1 MVTWCARGASP
12 FCYNVGAR
20 LATSVGALLFL
31 FPKSYYRVHA
41 PPAVFASLAC
51 KVHPARFWKF
61 SFVFNFFLSFKIW
74 KTGER
79 FCSDL
84 FFPHVLKFHF
94 FLFPIELHAPF
105 FVVVVFPP
113 LQFHLVDVE
122 LFLLFF
128 FQREISY
135 AGSYATLTT
144 WCWFISFSHSCGR
157 LKLLLLRFAA
167 VTTRTK
173 CNQTRIFFFF
183 FPGRCCYTFLFH
195 SSSAFFPSPRWLTL
209 LLRMI
214 SYITW
219 APECCT
225 SKKNETWERIQNK
238 GKSFKKK
245 NVSSFLFW
253 MGAEEL
259 NAKSR

>member
-1 MVTWCARGASP
+1 MKNRWKVLL
-12 FCYNVGAR
+12 R
-20 LATSVGALLFL
+20 LV
-31 FPKSYYRVHA
+31 FP
-41 PPAVFASLAC
+41 AC
-51 KVHPARFWKF
+51 FKV
-61 SFVFNFFLSFKIW
+61 S
-74 KTGER
+74 
-79 FCSDL
+79 
-84 FFPHVLKFHF
+84 FFPFSYWASRSIF
-94 FLFPIELHAPF
+94 CCCCFPSSSISSRWCW
-105 FVVVVFPP
+105 VVSSF
-113 LQFHLVDVE
+113 
-122 LFLLFF
+122 FF

-173 CNQTRIFFFF
+173 CNQTRIFFF